1 MKRRMRTIARV
12 MVFVLLFMMNTV
24 SGAAKTAKF
33 PDVPDTAWY
42 MDDLQYILKDTRK
55 IFSGYPDGSFKPN
68 DTLTVDMFI
77 KLIVTVMGHQVENGK
92 EYWASTYIEKAME
105 EGYIVEHSYGHKS
118 EISFNTYDKNDP
130 YAGYKKP
137 ISRQEMAFLIGK
149 ALDKTTDES
158 AYRDL
163 LAVIGLIKDYRSIP
177 GFYCMNIVK
186 CYDLGIITG
195 YPDGE
200 FKPYNILTRAEAVAV
215 IRRLLDPSA
224 RKRMPLPV
232 VANPSPTPIPVAQLN
247 RPAKKD
253 LGNGVVEVEGVS
265 FDPAQNIINKQNG
278 AMHILKAQEYLG
290 VFLEYLTFYEY
301 EGKAR
306 VKGYIPELPENYYW
320 SLSIGTGVK
329 EPDDRG
335 YYGQDYYTYEPFSPE
350 QELPNQGHTFDKPL
364 YTNKENLTVLVIV
377 CEIRTP
383 KESSGSRFWISLTK
397 EEFSMSDEYGGFSGR
412 YPFDSRGFFEW

>member
-320 SLSIGTGVK
+320 SLSI
-329 EPDDRG
+329 
-335 YYGQDYYTYEPFSPE
+335 
-350 QELPNQGHTFDKPL
+350 
-364 YTNKENLTVLVIV
+364 
-377 CEIRTP
+377 
-383 KESSGSRFWISLTK
+383 
-397 EEFSMSDEYGGFSGR
+397 
-412 YPFDSRGFFEW
+412 

>member
-1 MKRRMRTIARV
+1 MKRRMRMIAKV
-12 MVFVLLFMMNTV
+12 MVFVLLFMTNTV
-24 SGAAKTAKF
+24 SGAAETAKF

-55 IFSGYPDGSFKPN
+55 IFSGYPDGSFEPN

-105 EGYIVEHSYGHKS
+105 EGYIVEHSYNNMN
-118 EISFNTYDKNDP
+118 ELSFDTNDKNDP
-130 YAGYKKP
+130 YQGYKKP
-137 ISRQEMAFLIGK
+137 ITRRDMAFLIGK
-149 ALDKTTDES
+149 ALDKITDDSE
-158 AYRDL
+158 YRDL
-163 LAVIGLIKDYRSIP
+163 LAVIGLINDYRSIP
-177 GFYCMNIVK
+177 SFYCMNIVK

-200 FKPYNILTRAEAVAV
+200 FKPNNILTRAEAVAV

-232 VANPSPTPIPVAQLN
+232 VANPSPTPIPVAKLN
-247 RPAKKD
+247 RPIKKD
-253 LGNGVVEVEGVS
+253 LGNGTVEVEGVN

-278 AMHILKAQEYLG
+278 AMHILKAQEFLG

-306 VKGYIPELPENYYW
+306 VKGYIPELPDNYYW
-320 SLSIGTGVK
+320 SLSISGSVK

-335 YYGQDYYTYEPFSPE
+335 YYGPSYYTYEPFSPE
-350 QELPNQGHTFDKPL
+350 QSLPKQGYTFDKPL
-364 YTNKENLTVLVIV
+364 FTNKENFTSLVIV

-412 YPFDSRGFFEW
+412 YPFDPRGFFEW

>member
-1 MKRRMRTIARV
+1 MKRRMRMIAKV
-12 MVFVLLFMMNTV
+12 MVFVLLFMTNTV
-24 SGAAKTAKF
+24 SGAAETAKF

-55 IFSGYPDGSFKPN
+55 IFSGYPDGSFEPN

-105 EGYIVEHSYGHKS
+105 EGYIVEHSYNNMN
-118 EISFNTYDKNDP
+118 ELSFDTNDKNDP
-130 YAGYKKP
+130 YQGYKKP
-137 ISRQEMAFLIGK
+137 IDRRDMAFLIGK
-149 ALDKTTDES
+149 ALDKITDDSE
-158 AYRDL
+158 YRDL
-163 LAVIGLIKDYRSIP
+163 LAVVGLIKDYRSIP
-177 GFYCMNIVK
+177 IFYRMNIVK

-200 FKPYNILTRAEAVAV
+200 FKPDNILTRAEAVAV
-215 IRRLLDPSA
+215 IRRLIDPSA
-224 RKRMPLPV
+224 RIRMPLPG

-265 FDPAQNIINKQNG
+265 FDPAENIINKQNG
-278 AMHILKAQEYLG
+278 AMHILKAQDFLG

-301 EGKAR
+301 DGKAR
-306 VKGYIPELPENYYW
+306 VKGYIPELPENYQW
-320 SLSIGTGVK
+320 GLSIKTSVK

-335 YYGQDYYTYEPFSPE
+335 YYGPSYLTDEGFSPE
-350 QELPNQGHTFDKPL
+350 QTLPEQGHTFDKPL
-364 YTNKENLTVLVIV
+364 YTNKENITYLVVV
-377 CEIRTP
+377 CEILTP
-383 KESSGSRFWISLTK
+383 SEATSSRFWISLT
-397 EEFSMSDEYGGFSGR
+397 EGEYSMTDWYGGFSGTHV
-412 YPFDSRGFFEW
+412 FDGRGFFEW

>member
-1 MKRRMRTIARV
+1 MKRRMRTIAKV

-24 SGAAKTAKF
+24 SGAAETAKF

-105 EGYIVEHSYGHKS
+105 EGYI
-118 EISFNTYDKNDP
+118 IQDKDYFTNEVNFRTKDNNDP
-130 YAGYKKP
+130 YAGYKTS
-137 ISRQEMAFLIGK
+137 ITRSDMARITGRV
-149 ALDKTTDES
+149 LDKTTDDSE
-158 AYRDL
+158 YRDL

-177 GFYCMNIVK
+177 SSYSMNIVK

-200 FKPYNILTRAEAVAV
+200 FKPDNILTRAEAVAV
-215 IRRLLDPSA
+215 IRRLIDPSA

-232 VANPSPTPIPVAQLN
+232 VANPSPTPIPVEQLN

-253 LGNGVVEVEGVS
+253 LGNGVVEVEGVR
-265 FDPAQNIINKQNG
+265 FDPAENIINKQNG
-278 AMHILKAQEYLG
+278 AMHILKAQEFLG

-306 VKGYIPELPENYYW
+306 VKGYIPELPDNYYW
-320 SLSIGTGVK
+320 SLSIKTGVK

-335 YYGQDYYTYEPFSPE
+335 YYGPSYLTHEGFSPE
-350 QELPNQGHTFDKPL
+350 QALPKQG
-364 YTNKENLTVLVIV
+364 NTVLANL
-377 CEIRTP
+377 
-383 KESSGSRFWISLTK
+383 K
-397 EEFSMSDEYGGFSGR
+397 
-412 YPFDSRGFFEW
+412 